1 MEKKLEVVKIKCF
14 SYGRRDISMK
24 YIIRIIQVSTL
35 LGGAEFMLMLLF
47 GDLTESVKP
56 VVLGAV
62 LVSLIIFG
70 VLDIIG
76 RKLESK
82 RNKESS
88 ALS

>member
-1 MEKKLEVVKIKCF
+1 
-14 SYGRRDISMK
+14 MK

-35 LGGAEFMLMLLF
+35 LGGTEFMLMLLF

-82 RNKESS
+82 RNRCPV
-88 ALS
+88 LYPNF

>member
-1 MEKKLEVVKIKCF
+1 
-14 SYGRRDISMK
+14 MK

-47 GDLTESVKP
+47 GDLTESIKP

-70 VLDIIG
+70 LLDIIG

>member
-62 LVSLIIFG
+62 LVCLIIFG

-82 RNKESS
+82 RNEVSS
-88 ALS
+88 SLS

>member
-1 MEKKLEVVKIKCF
+1 
-14 SYGRRDISMK
+14 MK

-35 LGGAEFMLMLLF
+35 LGGTEFMLMLLF

-70 VLDIIG
+70 VLYIIG

-82 RNKESS
+82 RNEVSS
-88 ALS
+88 SLS

>member
-1 MEKKLEVVKIKCF
+1 
-14 SYGRRDISMK
+14 MK

-47 GDLTESVKP
+47 GDLTESIKP

>member
-1 MEKKLEVVKIKCF
+1 
-14 SYGRRDISMK
+14 MK

-35 LGGAEFMLMLLF
+35 LGGTEFMLMLLF

-62 LVSLIIFG
+62 LVCLIIFG

-82 RNKESS
+82 RNEVSS
-88 ALS
+88 SLS

>member
-1 MEKKLEVVKIKCF
+1 MN
-14 SYGRRDISMK
+14 

-35 LGGAEFMLMLLF
+35 LGGTEFMLMLLF

-82 RNKESS
+82 RNEVSS
-88 ALS
+88 SLS